1 LLLLGASTPEPP
13 APGRTGTGAASG
25 SSSAGA
31 ATAPSAGPKFV
42 TRIDQGAHPALYGD
56 NQAVF
61 SVSLDAAGVSALEQ
75 ALQGEMAPMGVVYAL
90 DYLALRP
97 AYNVHLHI
105 DWDRVQKSLDEQF
118 GANFIFFSSQIDTA
132 VDKLIESRAIQM
144 DVDTFVPEG
153 EDTTS
158 IISSRD
164 RAVAEVRDMITNAFF
179 TSSID
184 PTKKQPDGWD
194 KAAQFA
200 ESASRMAATG
210 GLGGAF
216 SYKKTDYTR
225 IDKKMLDV
233 NMRERTTVKRT
244 IYPQGHLAGLFKV
257 MRDQRLDLNR
267 FVISVNLDD
276 PWFQRRQVNV
286 ISRANFDE
294 DNVVSLNVLT
304 RYGNDGKSVLL
315 DSNHATDK
323 VDWPSDLSGGAMA
336 RDVSYQYT
344 VSFKGVDGTQRP
356 PRIES
361 PQLVTQADNLEIDP
375 RLLYS
380 IVHVPIT
387 AISFPWQKYPTV
399 QVDVRYADPAN
410 HLREQQTF
418 FLNADKTSSD
428 WKVFVLNPQHT
439 SFDYRIIYHRAD
451 GRDLEKSWVTTDQQQ
466 IIVRDPFPMKRSVD
480 VVAAVPWDKVQ
491 SVFVDLFYDDPANG
505 VAVQSSLSFSKTDPA
520 PKNFSVELRDPNPR
534 RVAYEVTL
542 LF

>member
-1 LLLLGASTPEPP
+1 
-13 APGRTGTGAASG
+13 
-25 SSSAGA
+25 
-31 ATAPSAGPKFV
+31 
-42 TRIDQGAHPALYGD
+42 
-56 NQAVF
+56 
-61 SVSLDAAGVSALEQ
+61 
-75 ALQGEMAPMGVVYAL
+75 
-90 DYLALRP
+90 
-97 AYNVHLHI
+97 
-105 DWDRVQKSLDEQF
+105 
-118 GANFIFFSSQIDTA
+118 
-132 VDKLIESRAIQM
+132 
-144 DVDTFVPEG
+144 
-153 EDTTS
+153 
-158 IISSRD
+158 
-164 RAVAEVRDMITNAFF
+164 
-179 TSSID
+179 
-184 PTKKQPDGWD
+184 
-194 KAAQFA
+194 
-200 ESASRMAATG
+200 
-210 GLGGAF
+210 
-216 SYKKTDYTR
+216 
-225 IDKKMLDV
+225 
-233 NMRERTTVKRT
+233 
-244 IYPQGHLAGLFKV
+244 
-257 MRDQRLDLNR
+257 
-267 FVISVNLDD
+267 NLDD

-294 DNVVSLNVLT
+294 DNVTSLNVLT
-304 RYGNDGKSVLL
+304 RYGNDEKSVLL
-315 DSNHATDK
+315 EANHTTDK
-323 VDWPSDLSGGAMA
+323 VDWASNLSGGAVQ

-387 AISFPWQKYPTV
+387 PISFPWQKYPTV

-428 WKVFVLNPQHT
+428 WKLFVLNPQHT

-451 GRDLEKSWVTTDQQQ
+451 GHDLEKPWLTPDHQQ

-520 PKNFSVELRDPNPR
+520 PKNFSVELRDPNLR

-542 LF
+542 LFNDGKMAQIPRSFTLDARIFVRSDMHGHKIVSIRPQAANFEDLKIKQVVVNTKYEDLGNGLSYNSQSTITKPGDTASFEFDYVDPNQSKYNYQASVQFTNGMSRDSEWQSSDAPDLVIPVT